1 MKIYKETL
9 HKLCKSKK
17 TDMSK
22 LSRELGYNRNYL
34 AMPFSKKPDA
44 SHDYPFAVA
53 SGIMAILGCT
63 EEELTAV
70 PKTATATATISVNT
84 APTQIVHGVDP
95 ELIKEGFRMIHSD
108 LQELIRLWKPTT
120 ETIKIGGEHSK

>member
-9 HKLCKSKK
+9 HELCNKKK
-17 TDMSK
+17 TNMSK
-22 LSRELGYNRNYL
+22 LSKELGYNRNYL
-34 AMPFSKKPDA
+34 SLPFVKKPNVP
-44 SHDYPFAVA
+44 HDYPFAVA

-70 PKTATATATISVNT
+70 PKTATVSAITP
-84 APTQIVHGVDP
+84 PTQIVHGVDP
-95 ELIKEGFRMIHSD
+95 EIIKEGFRMIHSD

>member
-1 MKIYKETL
+1 MLIYKETL
-9 HKLCKSKK
+9 HELCNKKK
-17 TDMSK
+17 TNMSK
-22 LSRELGYNRNYL
+22 LSKELGYNRNYL
-34 AMPFSKKPDA
+34 SLPFTKKPNVP
-44 SHDYPFAVA
+44 HDYPFAVA

-70 PKTATATATISVNT
+70 PKTATIPVTT
-84 APTQIVHGVDP
+84 TQPQIIHGVDP
-95 ELIKEGFRMIHSD
+95 EIIKEGFRMIHSD

>member
-9 HKLCKSKK
+9 HELCDKKK
-17 TDMSK
+17 TNMSK
-22 LSRELGYNRNYL
+22 LSKDLGYNRNYL
-34 AMPFSKKPDA
+34 AMPFTKKPNA

-70 PKTATATATISVNT
+70 PKTATATISVNT

>member
-9 HKLCKSKK
+9 NKLCKSKK

-34 AMPFSKKPDA
+34 SMPFVKKPNVP
-44 SHDYPFAVA
+44 HDYPFAVA

-70 PKTATATATISVNT
+70 PKTATITVSTT
-84 APTQIVHGVDP
+84 PTQIVHGVDP

>member
-1 MKIYKETL
+1 MLIYKETL

-34 AMPFSKKPDA
+34 SMPFTKKPNTP
-44 SHDYPFAVA
+44 HNYPFAVA

-63 EEELTAV
+63 EEELTKKPEL
-70 PKTATATATISVNT
+70 PKTATVSVNT

-95 ELIKEGFRMIHSD
+95 ELIKEGFRMIHAD